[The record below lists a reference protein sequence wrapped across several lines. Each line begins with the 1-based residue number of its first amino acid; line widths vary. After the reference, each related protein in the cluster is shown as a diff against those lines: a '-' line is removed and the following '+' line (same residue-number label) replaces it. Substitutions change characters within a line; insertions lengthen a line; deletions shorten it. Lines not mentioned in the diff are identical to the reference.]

1 MNEIRKN
8 NEEIIEFIEL
18 LLEFSKNEKLMDNN
32 RCLLSQ
38 DLYFDTS
45 SLYNYILFKF
55 SEEKFISKNIMAL
68 STLKK
73 FILEDLDIQIAN
85 EILSKIF
92 DFCSTSNFY
101 EGERFLDFIEFC
113 DIFYPRYNL
122 TLRKYMIRRSGLNKD
137 MKALNS
143 ITKILLQNL
152 FIRQINMIK
161 YLLHYNDKINID
173 YKNLFNKV
181 SNNKIFITKH
191 DLINLFTNENIYFKK
206 EDIDLII
213 TNFSYNNKNFYS
225 SKNTNIIEGIYY
237 KSFENI
243 FNIPK
248 KIFPTK
254 PLTEKEKISVMKS
267 IIMNS
272 IYQEKKVEEAK
283 ELIVKREDFNF
294 NSLLNL
300 FINEKINK
308 NNDKIEFAYFIKK
321 LNLSLD
327 ETEYELLLRRID
339 LLRKRYLY
347 KSDLY
352 EFFIP
357 FNEDC
362 RQKIKNEENKD
373 INMNTNLKNSFSKG
387 TMIYINNLINI
398 VIKGEKEI
406 NMKKKKLNN
415 EDDFIEKIFN
425 DICNISKNDNNENKY
440 NDYFNKE
447 QLFKYLTEILNLEIS
462 EDDMNLFFIR
472 LDKLRRG
479 KIQILEFSD
488 EMKCINLKYF

>member
-8 NEEIIEFIEL
+8 NEEINEFIEL
-18 LLEFSKNEKLMDNN
+18 LLEFAKNEKLLDIN

-55 SEEKFISKNIMAL
+55 SEEKYISQNIMTL
-68 STLKK
+68 STLQK
-73 FILEDLDIQIAN
+73 FICEDLDIKISN

-92 DFCSTSNFY
+92 DFYSKSNFY

-122 TLRKYMIRRSGLNKD
+122 TLRKYLIQRNGLNKD
-137 MKALNS
+137 IKSLNP
-143 ITKILLQNL
+143 ITKMLLQNL

-173 YKNLFNKV
+173 YKNLFKIV
-181 SNNKIFITKH
+181 SNNKIFITKQ
-191 DLINLFTNENIYFKK
+191 DLINLFTNENIHFTK
-206 EDIDLII
+206 EDIDSII
-213 TNFSYNNKNFYS
+213 TSFSFINKNFYTNNNS
-225 SKNTNIIEGIYY
+225 NIIEGIYY
-237 KSFENI
+237 KSFEHI

-248 KIFPTK
+248 KIFPSK
-254 PLTEKEKISVMKS
+254 PLTETEKISVMKS
-267 IIMNS
+267 IIMDS
-272 IYQEKKVEEAK
+272 IYQKKKVEEAK

-300 FINEKINK
+300 FIKENI
-308 NNDKIEFAYFIKK
+308 DKIEFDYFIKK

-347 KSDLY
+347 KSDLF

-357 FNEDC
+357 FNEKC
-362 RQKIKNEENKD
+362 RDTIKNDVNKD
-373 INMNTNLKNSFSKG
+373 ININMSLKNCFSKG
-387 TMIYINNLINI
+387 TMIYINNLINV

-406 NMKKKKLNN
+406 NKQKMKLNN
-415 EDDFIEKIFN
+415 EDVFIEKIFK
-425 DICNISKNDNNENKY
+425 DICNISNNYNNENEY
-440 NDYFNKE
+440 IDYFNKE
-447 QLFKYLTEILNLEIS
+447 QLFKYLKEILNLEIS

-488 EMKCINLKYF
+488 EMKCINLKYY